1 MLMNME
7 KYQPKPEALDESNYN
22 ILTTKNYLEAITERQ
37 GVKPTETMARGD
49 SEGMRAS
56 YINYTEKLIDAIRH
70 GFSKETGSDHDI
82 ADVVFYLDKSARPVA
97 WLTGAFWDIFAEDGN
112 IPPKPATKF
121 INLHAQEGPGG
132 SRPEPSDI
140 AQQVKDGDYD
150 TYIDSMR
157 EVFADMAGK
166 NILVVDE
173 VSVSGSTQELAYQ
186 IFQRAFPESHI
197 RSIAWMQAGK
207 RQDKQGNTFPVEIP
221 VWYKK
226 DSSAGRGV
234 TDVDAQQS
242 ALSPSSAQRLGADI
256 LSTTPD
262 EPDLEAVQLRR
273 EIKQLAIDVK
283 VGRQP
288 IIPARDI
295 DDSRYDN
302 LTFRQVKDQP
312 TKRSLF
318 S

>member
-1 MLMNME
+1 MSE
-7 KYQPKPEALDESNYN
+7 QTHSPEHQSHTSYQ
-22 ILTTKNYLEAITERQ
+22 ILTTDNYLHVITDRQ
-37 GVKPTETMARGD
+37 GVKPTETMERGD

-56 YINYTEKLIDAIRH
+56 YIKNTEKLIDTIRH
-70 GFSKETGSDHDI
+70 GFSTETAAEHDN
-82 ADVVFYLDKSARPVA
+82 ADIVFYLDKSARPVA
-97 WLTGAFWDIFAEDGN
+97 WLTDSFWDVFADRGN

-132 SRPEPSDI
+132 SRPDPSDI